1 VYVLHKQLPQNVTL
15 NHCESRRLRLR
26 TLLPLVP
33 LQLSVIYKQMI
44 ILIAPSAIGRALT
57 IERSQHPVLERI
69 GFYYIYNLPDQS
81 TNAASMADNLW
92 A

>member
-1 VYVLHKQLPQNVTL
+1 
-15 NHCESRRLRLR
+15 
-26 TLLPLVP
+26 
-33 LQLSVIYKQMI
+33 MI
-44 ILIAPSAIGRALT
+44 ILIAPSAIGRAQT
-57 IERSQHPVLERI
+57 IERSQHPILERI